1 MTHYAIVTLVVK
13 DAEKLADYLAV
24 GGPAVAK
31 HDGRAMAGGPTTEAL
46 QQPHGPT
53 KGVVLEFPSAE
64 HITAWLE
71 DEELAEVHALRDA
84 AADVTILSL
93 PAIG

>member
-13 DAEKLADYLAV
+13 DPAKLSEYQAV

-31 HDGRAMAGGPTTEAL
+31 HGGKAIAGGAKTQAL

-53 KGVVLEFPSAE
+53 MGVVLIFPSE
-64 HITAWLE
+64 GHISAWLE
-71 DEELAEVHALRDA
+71 DPELAEVHALRNA
-84 AADVTILSL
+84 AADVTVLAM
-93 PAIG
+93 PAIE